1 MYSFYDL
8 HALSCMTKI
17 LHKALCVTLLGAG
30 LAMFFGARSQSL
42 ETEEPTAKS
51 TEQSETETESTRR
64 RPDNIRWT
72 ETESTRRRPREQQM
86 NQYPLL

>member
-64 RPDNIRWT
+64 RPDNIKWM
-72 ETESTRRRPREQQM
+72 ETESTR
-86 NQYPLL
+86 